1 MLLILLPIIPL
12 LGIFALR
19 GTRGKSINIPFVVSS
34 LTLFMGQ
41 QVLRHA
47 LGGNPLTYRLPVS
60 GPYVPTF
67 QADALS
73 AEFVL
78 LASFLWWIVSIYSPE
93 YMKHEGGT
101 RRFEISTLL
110 TLSAVLGVF
119 LAGDLFT
126 LLLFFELMTVTS
138 FFWVVHR
145 WNNEAIRAGYFY
157 LFFSIAGGLLL
168 ALGIVLVGTATPGL
182 LAVGAG
188 PVTPTNPQAFSWGVA
203 SIAAGFGIKAGMAP
217 LHLWLPH
224 AHSVAP
230 TPASALLS
238 GLLIKVG
245 AYGLI
250 RTGEL
255 VGWGLEFAHAATW
268 LGPAL
273 TLLGTCTMLVG
284 VIAALLQS
292 DAKRLLAYHSV
303 SQMGYIILGLGVGL
317 FLGRAGGLGLLGS
330 IYHVVNHALF
340 KAALFLGVGVIYVRT
355 GETNLYNL
363 GGLWRSFPVTAVLM
377 FLAVLGITG
386 APGLNGYA
394 SKTLLHHAVSEAAR
408 TGLPLMVW
416 AERLFLLVGVGT
428 AASFA
433 KLFYLIFLGKP
444 TKLAISG
451 GRSQRF
457 HVSMAALAL
466 IMVGVGFRPKL
477 FLEAL
482 AVPAA
487 RALGMETAAAA
498 IAGLSFWNTGD
509 VVGMLI
515 TLGLGMVVCW
525 IGLTTGA
532 FHWTPPRWLTLEGLG
547 KIVCYGLGAV
557 FRTGEGYYRSGMELV
572 SDIGS
577 TIISRLL
584 SACHR
589 LDHSRDG
596 TIGNITLAG
605 ISADAAILLV
615 VLAVLIVFY
624 AYIELG
630 LPSLR
635 LPASLPTW
643 LRIPFESV
651 PCLIAH

>member
-19 GTRGKSINIPFVVSS
+19 GTRGKSINIPFAVSS
-34 LTLFMGQ
+34 VTLILGQ
-41 QVLRHA
+41 HLLRDV

-60 GPYVPTF
+60 GPFVPTF
-67 QADALS
+67 QADAVS
-73 AEFVL
+73 AIFVL
-78 LASFLWWIVSIYSPE
+78 LAAFLWWVVSIYSPE
-93 YMKHEGGT
+93 YMKQEGGT
-101 RRFEISTLL
+101 RRFEICTLL
-110 TLSAVLGVF
+110 TLAAVLGVF
-119 LAGDLFT
+119 VAGDLFT

-145 WNNEAIRAGYFY
+145 WNEEAIRAGYFY

-168 ALGIVLVGTATPGL
+168 ALGIVLIGTATSSLP
-182 LAVGAG
+182 AVGAG
-188 PVTPTNPQAFSWGVA
+188 PVTPLDSQAFSWGVA
-203 SIAAGFGIKAGMAP
+203 AIVAGFGIKAGMAP

-255 VGWGLEFAHAATW
+255 VGWGLEFGHAATW
-268 LGPAL
+268 LGPVLSA
-273 TLLGTCTMLVG
+273 LGTCTMLVG
-284 VIAALLQS
+284 VLAALLQS

-317 FLGRAGGLGLLGS
+317 SLGKAGGLGLLGS

-340 KAALFLGVGVIYVRT
+340 KAALFLGVGVIYIRT

-394 SKTLLHHAVSEAAR
+394 SKTLLHHAVSEAAQ
-408 TGLPLMVW
+408 TGLTLMVW
-416 AERLFLLVGVGT
+416 AERLFLVVGVGT

-433 KLFYLIFLGKP
+433 KLFYLTFLGKP
-444 TKLAISG
+444 AKIKISD
-451 GRSQRF
+451 GRSQSF
-457 HVSMAALAL
+457 HVSMASLAL
-466 IMVGVGFRPKL
+466 VMVGIGFRPKL

-487 RALGMETAAAA
+487 KALGMETAAAT
-498 IAGLSFWNTGD
+498 IAGLSFWNASD
-509 VVGMLI
+509 VMGMVI
-515 TLGLGMVVCW
+515 TLGLGIAVCW
-525 IGLTTGA
+525 IGLATGA

-547 KIVCYGLGAV
+547 QIVLLGLGAV
-557 FRTGEGYYRSGMELV
+557 IRTGEGYYRSAMAFF
-572 SDIGS
+572 SNIGS
-577 TIISRLL
+577 AITSRLL
-584 SACHR
+584 SACQR

-596 TIGNITLAG
+596 TIGDITLAG

-615 VLAVLIVFY
+615 VLAVLILLY
-624 AYIELG
+624 AYIELD

-635 LPASLPTW
+635 LPVSLPTW
-643 LRIPFESV
+643 LRIPF
-651 PCLIAH
+651 HR